1 MKKLLIGGMLL
12 ALLLPC
18 YAVAQSAFDGT
29 WKVDISKVQA
39 SNKPEVI
46 ALKDGE
52 YSCNCTPP
60 MHVKADGM
68 DHAVTGHASMN
79 TVSVKIVDDHTITE
93 TGKKNGKVVYTA
105 TTTVAP
111 DGKTA
116 TFESTN
122 ERNGHSSTVKG
133 TLTRVGKAA
142 AGSHAV
148 AGAWHASSFQS
159 ASDNML
165 SYTYKIGGNDVS
177 MSNPRGESYQAKLD
191 GKPVAYM
198 GDSGTDKIAVKMVGK
213 SMQET
218 SSLAGKVNAV
228 STMTVSPDGKAMTT
242 VIVSKPSNR
251 KTTIV
256 AMKQ

>member
-18 YAVAQSAFDGT
+18 HAMAQSAFDGT
-29 WKVDISKVQA
+29 WKIDINKVQA

-46 ALKDGE
+46 TLKDGE

-60 MHVKADGM
+60 IHVKADGM
-68 DHAVTGHASMN
+68 DHAVTGHPTMD

-93 TGKKNGKVVYTA
+93 TGKKNGKVVYTD
-105 TTTVAP
+105 TTKVAD

-122 ERNGHSSTVKG
+122 ERDDNSATVKG

-148 AGAWHASSFQS
+148 AGSWHASSFQS

-165 SYTYKIGGNDVS
+165 SYTYKVAGNDVS
-177 MSNPRGESYQAKLD
+177 MSNPRGESYKARLD
-191 GKPVAYM
+191 GKPVPYT
-198 GDSGTDKIAVKMVGK
+198 GDPGTDKIAVKMVGK

-218 SSLAGKVNAV
+218 TSLAGKVTSVA
-228 STMTVSPDGKAMTT
+228 TMTVSADGKSMTT
-242 VIVSKPSNR
+242 VITNKPSNR
-251 KTTIV
+251 KITLV